1 MDAARFFPELVP
13 ATDVVVLDF
22 ETTGLAAA
30 RTDRAIEIGAVRV
43 VGGRLGERF
52 SELMNPGFPV
62 SSFITGFTGITNAM
76 LAAAPPCE
84 EVMVRF
90 ADFLGDSCVVAH
102 NASFDMSFL
111 EAELR
116 RVGRWHDPPVA
127 CTMKLARRLI
137 TDSCNHRLGTLVAHC
152 CLENDGTFHRAL
164 ADADMTARLWLHLL
178 GILKRE
184 HDVDPLTFS
193 FLQELM
199 TVKRER
205 VGAFLKEQK
214 EAIFAR
220 EAGPGTDLG
229 RERITPPERPAGEA
243 EPGPER

>member
-1 MDAARFFPELVP
+1 MDATRFFPELVP

-30 RTDRAIEIGAVRV
+30 RTDRAIEIGAVRI
-43 VGGRLGERF
+43 VGGRLEERF

-76 LAAAPPCE
+76 LAEAPPCE
-84 EVMVRF
+84 EVMARF

-116 RVGRWHDPPVA
+116 RIGRWHDPPVA
-127 CTMKLARRLI
+127 CTVKLARRLI
-137 TDSCNHRLGTLVAHC
+137 TDACNHRLGTLVAHC

-164 ADADMTARLWLHLL
+164 ADADVTARLWLHLL
-178 GILKRE
+178 GILKRD
-184 HDVDPLTFS
+184 HDLSPVSFS

-199 TVKRER
+199 TVKRDQAP
-205 VGAFLKEQK
+205 AFLKRRREELFAA
-214 EAIFAR
+214 EATPR
-220 EAGPGTDLG
+220 GPEGEAGPG
-229 RERITPPERPAGEA
+229 PER
-243 EPGPER
+243 